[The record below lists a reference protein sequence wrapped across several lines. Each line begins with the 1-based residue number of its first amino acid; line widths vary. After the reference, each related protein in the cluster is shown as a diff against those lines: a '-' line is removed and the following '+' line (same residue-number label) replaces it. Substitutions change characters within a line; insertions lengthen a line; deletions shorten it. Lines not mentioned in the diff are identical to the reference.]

1 LGAEIAFMNPGGLRT
16 DLVYES
22 SGAGD
27 ADGDVTYREAANV
40 QPFAN
45 TLTTM
50 SLTGA
55 QIKMVLEEQWQPAGA
70 QRPFLKLGVS
80 EGLTYAYNPS
90 AAQGER
96 VTAMYLNGVPVDAA
110 ASYKVVANSFLAAG
124 GDNFA
129 TLAAGTNRADSGRV
143 DLQAMVDYFK
153 VTPVATPPFEQRAIG
168 AVVSAPDADGYNPGD
183 SVTLDLS
190 SLTFSRGGSDANTVE
205 VSVDGTVLGSATIDR
220 TIVDTTDEQGRA
232 TVTVTIP
239 AGAPSGT
246 LALIVSIPGTST
258 SIAVPIE
265 VISTAEA
272 IENTRAPSIR
282 GKVEVGKTV
291 KAVHGNWSVPSPDF
305 SYQWLRNGEPI
316 ADATDSRYRI
326 TTEDIGSELSV
337 QVTAS
342 KDGYTDGVAESAA
355 QAVEKISS
363 RVSMSLSSWLVSG
376 NRSVTVDAK
385 VRVGKD
391 GSSAGEVTV
400 YDGGTAV
407 ATTEVNNK
415 GKASVKLPKLSRGI
429 HFISV
434 EYSGNDTVESSSSRP
449 RVVFVF

>member
-1 LGAEIAFMNPGGLRT
+1 
-16 DLVYES
+16 
-22 SGAGD
+22 
-27 ADGDVTYREAANV
+27 
-40 QPFAN
+40 
-45 TLTTM
+45 
-50 SLTGA
+50 
-55 QIKMVLEEQWQPAGA
+55 MVLEEQWQPAGA

-80 EGLTYAYNPS
+80 EGLTYAYNPT
-90 AAQGER
+90 AAQGQR
-96 VTAMYLNGVPVDAA
+96 VTAIYLNGVRVDAA

-153 VTPVATPPFEQRAIG
+153 TTPLASPPFEQRAIG

-190 SLTFSRGGSDANTVE
+190 SLTFSRGGSDATTVE
-205 VSVDGTVLGSATIDR
+205 VSANGEVLGSATIDR

-291 KAVHGNWSVPSPDF
+291 KAQSGNWSVRSPEI
-305 SYQWLRNGEPI
+305 SYQWLRDGEPI

-326 TTEDIGSELSV
+326 TTADIGSALSV

-342 KDGYTDGVAESAA
+342 KDGYTDGVAESDAH
-355 QAVEKISS
+355 AVAKISS
-363 RVSMSLSSWLVSG
+363 QVSMSVSSWFVSG
-376 NRSVTVDAK
+376 NRVVTVDAK
-385 VRVGKD
+385 VKVGKD
-391 GSSAGEVTV
+391 GTSAGQVTV
-400 YDGGTAV
+400 FDGGTAV
-407 ATTEVNNK
+407 ATSEVGKK
-415 GKASVKLPKLSRGI
+415 GKTSVKLPKLSRGI
-429 HFISV
+429 HFITV